1 MDEEDAMLEY
11 TASPW
16 NAADVEATGGGGGGG
31 GAGFAAP
38 TGIRQP

>member
-16 NAADVEATGGGGGGG
+16 NAADVEATGGGG
-31 GAGFAAP
+31 AGFAAP